1 MAGGAAGRA
10 PEHWEHNPKAQ
21 LRAILQELHENGD
34 IQLNEAVFAPGKASL
49 EIPCEVQVPSDNA
62 TATELRQSLLQLQE
76 KHATLMNA
84 AREEI
89 EALRKALQEAHAE
102 LASAKAEATL
112 RPCQLPPSKKKNVVT
127 VSQLMHR
134 WIGTASLRSMFQ
146 LWHKEAQLERLQRL
160 QEDHQAELLDRNQE
174 LQAWRAR
181 MEQSQQSQQSPPV
194 QAPKT
199 GLVPLALLNSW
210 RQSSKKQTLSHFWSL
225 WREQSTEAQRHRQA
239 FEVFELKSQL
249 QEQDLS
255 RASLRNAWS
264 QSWRQKV
271 LETSLAFRLRG
282 NYRSQ
287 LRVSLLSWRATALVA
302 ATRRQRFLRHRW
314 EQVTGVF
321 HAWRL
326 TTLRSL
332 AQDLT
337 RHCSSSQRQLGQLQ
351 GTAAAVRDHHQRMV
365 KKSVFQVWLQAL
377 HRGQRS
383 RRRETP
389 G

>member
-1 MAGGAAGRA
+1 MAVGACRA
-10 PEHWEHNPKAQ
+10 EQEHNPKAQ

-34 IQLNEAVFAPGKASL
+34 IQLNEALGKALSTAGKAKASL
-49 EIPCEVQVPSDNA
+49 ADVQVPSDNA
-62 TATELRQSLLQLQE
+62 SATELRQSLLQLQE

-89 EALRKALQEAHAE
+89 EALRKALQEAHAK

-112 RPCQLPPSKKKNVVT
+112 RPCQLPPPKKNVVT

-134 WIGTASLRSMFQ
+134 WIGTASLRSIFQ

-160 QEDHQAELLDRNQE
+160 QEDSEAELLDRTQE

-181 MEQSQQSQQSPPV
+181 MEQSQQFEQSPLQAP
-194 QAPKT
+194 APKT

-210 RQSSKKQTLSHFWSL
+210 RQSSKQQTLSHFWSL

-264 QSWRQKV
+264 QSWRRKV

-282 NYRSQ
+282 KYRSQ
-287 LRVSLLSWRATALVA
+287 LRVSLFSWRATAVVA

-332 AQDLT
+332 AHLT

-351 GTAAAVRDHHQRMV
+351 GTLLAAVRDHHQRVV

-377 HRGQRS
+377 RP
-383 RRRETP
+383 RR
-389 G
+389 